1 MVTSCLQVL
10 NVSAKCRRVI
20 TDCRDRQGKRA
31 YQTKSVRFFVL
42 IGTKIISHV
51 NLNLNLNDI
60 LLRAQLALSLNLREV
75 FWIRTHLKIYVYK
88 MMLGCKTNYP
98 VTESDIHTNF

>member
-1 MVTSCLQVL
+1 ML

-31 YQTKSVRFFVL
+31 YQTKCPFIVL
-42 IGTKIISHV
+42 IGTKIISPV
-51 NLNLNLNDI
+51 NLNLNLNDN

-88 MMLGCKTNYP
+88 MLLGCKTNYP